1 MNPTSPPSGTA
12 PNGRPSNG
20 VPVYKKKAQ
29 NVDPLFKK
37 KAPVRP
43 NSKPLTNG
51 RLVPPP
57 KPIQR
62 PSPNSHRSVS
72 PSKAS
77 PAPEERVSGFSDA
90 GLAEGSYRDYK
101 VVTTRRGLLEGLRF
115 HLLQFAG
122 DKAVD
127 IRNEEE
133 FVRPVRLH
141 RRDPRGAA
149 PGQVREE
156 GDDPKDGLDKAER
169 EELNARKEARQR
181 EREENLAQI
190 APSAN
195 PAKKLA
201 TFKKK
206 TAQVWR
212 PDYTAEDRR
221 RIQTNYEE
229 KLPWHLEDFDNKH
242 CFVGSHQSGSSNV
255 HAAFVY
261 EPPLDSSTGK
271 FRLLPV
277 EKLYTFEPKRKKI
290 KTMTIEE
297 AEAAMKKSGR
307 APDWLAKQ
315 QEARIL
321 EAQRELLS
329 RQARGLFSGAQK
341 ETIAGRQGEE
351 ADFDFEDDFA
361 DDEEGNPFEDKD
373 EDVKIAEKRVKE
385 DQLQANLFDL
395 KEEKEYDMAEEME
408 KKQDQV
414 RKIIG
419 KKVNRALELREKNY
433 NHGSDSDDMFDTV
446 RERRRSP
453 WYPN

>member
-1 MNPTSPPSGTA
+1 MNSTSPPPGTA
-12 PNGRPSNG
+12 PNGRPLNG
-20 VPVYKKKAQ
+20 VPVYKKKQQ

-37 KAPVRP
+37 KAPVRLA
-43 NSKPLTNG
+43 SKPLANG
-51 RLVPPP
+51 RLVPPHQP
-57 KPIQR
+57 VHR
-62 PSPNSHRSVS
+62 PSPQSHRSVS

-77 PAPEERVSGFSDA
+77 PAPEERVSGFSDP
-90 GLAEGSYRDYK
+90 GLTEGSYRDYK
-101 VVTTRRGLLEGLRF
+101 VVTTKRGLIEGLRF

-122 DKAVD
+122 DRVVD

-149 PGQVREE
+149 PGQAKEE

-169 EELNARKEARQR
+169 EELNARKEARQK

-195 PAKKLA
+195 PTKKLA
-201 TFKKK
+201 AFKKK

-229 KLPWHLEDFDNKH
+229 KLAWHLEDFDNKH
-242 CFVGSHQSGSSNV
+242 CLVGSHQSGSSNL

-261 EPPLDSSTGK
+261 EPSLDSSTGK

-307 APDWLAKQ
+307 APEWLVKQ
-315 QEARIL
+315 QEARL
-321 EAQRELLS
+321 QEAQREIVS
-329 RQARGLFSGAQK
+329 RRARGLFSGAQK

-373 EDVKIAEKRVKE
+373 EDVKTAEKRVKE

-395 KEEKEYDMAEEME
+395 KEEKEYDMAEEIE
-408 KKQDQV
+408 KKEEEA
-414 RKIIG
+414 RKKIG

-433 NHGSDSDDMFDTV
+433 NHGSDSDNMFDSV
-446 RERRRSP
+446 
-453 WYPN
+453 

>member
-1 MNPTSPPSGTA
+1 MNPTPPSSGPA
-12 PNGRPSNG
+12 PHGQPLNG
-20 VPVYKKKAQ
+20 VSIYKKKTQ

-37 KAPVRP
+37 RPQVRTV
-43 NSKPLTNG
+43 SKPLTNG

-57 KPIQR
+57 KPFQR
-62 PSPNSHRSVS
+62 ASPQSHRSAS

-77 PAPEERVSGFSDA
+77 PTPEERISGFSDP
-90 GLAEGSYRDYK
+90 LVTEGSYRDYR
-101 VVTTRRGLLEGLRF
+101 VVTTKRGLIDGLRF

-127 IRNEEE
+127 IRNEQE

-141 RRDPRGAA
+141 RRDPRGAP
-149 PGQVREE
+149 PGQIKEE
-156 GDDPKDGLDKAER
+156 GDEPKDGMDKAER

-181 EREENLAQI
+181 EREQNLAQI

-195 PAKKLA
+195 PTKKLTA
-201 TFKKK
+201 FKKK

-229 KLPWHLEDFDNKH
+229 RLPWHLEDFDNKH

-261 EPPLDSSTGK
+261 EPSLDSTTGK

-277 EKLYTFEPKRKKI
+277 EKLYAFEPKRKQI

-297 AEAAMKKSGR
+297 AEAAMKKRGTV
-307 APDWLAKQ
+307 PDWLVKQ
-315 QEARIL
+315 REARIQ
-321 EAQRELLS
+321 EAQRELVS

-341 ETIAGRQGEE
+341 ESIAGRQGEE

-408 KKQDQV
+408 RKQEEARKK
-414 RKIIG
+414 IG

-433 NHGSDSDDMFDTV
+433 NHGSDSDDMFDSV
-446 RERRRSP
+446 
-453 WYPN
+453 